1 MVFLKLLAAIIHC
14 TPEAVYRRVVGV
26 FGFSCFTTIF
36 LFSRGKFEDR
46 IRKRK
51 LTKDIHKRRKIR
63 LDILRAKN
71 MNLFLVFL
79 VRLHGLRKI
88 LGIYVMYLCN
98 E

>member
-1 MVFLKLLAAIIHC
+1 MVFLKLLAAITHC
-14 TPEAVYRRVVGV
+14 TPKAVFRRVVGV

-36 LFSRGKFEDR
+36 MFSRGKFEDR

-51 LTKDIHKRRKIR
+51 LTKDIHKRSTRPH
-63 LDILRAKN
+63 ILRAKN
-71 MNLFLVFL
+71 MNLLLVFL
-79 VRLHGLRKI
+79 VRLHGLSGKI